1 MYRYL
6 LFRDG
11 KQIYSSNDYYNVLSW
26 HGVDRRAYP
35 NANYEIIDQT
45 NKSGFRQALH

>member
-11 KQIYSSNDYYNVLSW
+11 KQIYSSNNYHSVLSW
-26 HGVDRRAYP
+26 RGSDKRANP
-35 NANYEIIDQT
+35 DANYEIIDQI
-45 NKSGFRQALH
+45 NKPGFRQALH

>member
-11 KQIYSSNDYYNVLSW
+11 EQIYSSNNYHSVLSW
-26 HGVDRRAYP
+26 RGSDKRERP
-35 NANYEIIDQT
+35 NANYEIIDQR
-45 NKSGFRQALH
+45 KKRGFHQALH